1 MRGASGLRRWCV
13 FNGIGLAGA
22 AVQLAVL
29 WMLLAARVHY
39 LPATLLAVEA
49 ALLHNFLWHER
60 WTWSDRPAAGHR
72 HRRPAA

>member
-39 LPATLLAVEA
+39 LPATILAVEA

-60 WTWSDRPAAGHR
+60 WTWS
-72 HRRPAA
+72 